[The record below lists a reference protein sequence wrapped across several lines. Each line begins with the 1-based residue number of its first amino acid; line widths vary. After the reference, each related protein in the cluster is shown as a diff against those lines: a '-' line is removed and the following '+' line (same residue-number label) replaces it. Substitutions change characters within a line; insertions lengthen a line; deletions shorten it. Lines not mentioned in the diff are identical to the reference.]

1 MAWNTMKMQLVPDR
15 WNTRG
20 STTVPPELIGR
31 IAPTR
36 TEGINLRGV
45 FSFPIEQCAEQL
57 LPSLAATKSRAIVTT
72 KIALD
77 CHRRRLTNQWDR
89 TLDGMGA
96 STIVA
101 VELAE
106 YSGEPL

>member
-1 MAWNTMKMQLVPDR
+1 MKMQLVPDR

-72 KIALD
+72 KIARPSPGLPPPTPHESVGQD
-77 CHRRRLTNQWDR
+77 TRWYGREYDRRCR
-89 TLDGMGA
+89 TGR
-96 STIVA
+96 IFW
-101 VELAE
+101 
-106 YSGEPL
+106 